1 MAPITASS
9 ASDRIESRR
18 WPPDFISP
26 GPRVSHSPT
35 ASRRAT
41 SASEDSRTS
50 SARARVSEPSSA
62 LGQRAYS
69 ASDTITPSTA
79 SPRNS
84 SRSLCGAPALRWV
97 SACWSRE
104 GSTNAYASN
113 PPARGSVR
121 STAACAQVLAGVEAA
136 HRLEVGDH
144 WLAHL
149 VGHVH
154 LPAVVHAL
162 DLDVFLLDV
171 GCVADVEPAEE
182 QILDPPRRVVA
193 HAGFGRQALERG
205 LDAVVLG
212 VHGEQLDP
220 HEHQEAGHAG
230 DDDEAQQ
237 RDAALPA
244 THVHDPIPC
253 CCRCAG
259 PLTAF
264 RAGATECGCRSGSSR
279 SSPARCCRDSSRPGT
294 PSRAAGSPAAYPKS
308 GCRRCG
314 RGCRP
319 SRNTRLPAPAIRPR
333 RGRACPGAGSRAPG
347 GCGRAWFL

>member
-62 LGQRAYS
+62 LGQRAYN

-84 SRSLCGAPALRWV
+84 SRSLWGAPALRCV
-97 SACWSRE
+97 SAWWSRD
-104 GSTNAYASN
+104 GSPNACASN
-113 PPARGSVR
+113 TPARGSVR
-121 STAACAQVLAGVEAA
+121 GTAGPAQVLARMEAA
-136 HRLEVGDH
+136 HRIKVGH
-144 WLAHL
+144 HRLAHL

-171 GCVADVEPAEE
+171 GGVADVEPAEK
-182 QILDPPRRVVA
+182 QV
-193 HAGFGRQALERG
+193 
-205 LDAVVLG
+205 LDA
-212 VHGEQLDP
+212 
-220 HEHQEAGHAG
+220 
-230 DDDEAQQ
+230 
-237 RDAALPA
+237 
-244 THVHDPIPC
+244 
-253 CCRCAG
+253 
-259 PLTAF
+259 
-264 RAGATECGCRSGSSR
+264 
-279 SSPARCCRDSSRPGT
+279 
-294 PSRAAGSPAAYPKS
+294 
-308 GCRRCG
+308 
-314 RGCRP
+314 
-319 SRNTRLPAPAIRPR
+319 
-333 RGRACPGAGSRAPG
+333 
-347 GCGRAWFL
+347 